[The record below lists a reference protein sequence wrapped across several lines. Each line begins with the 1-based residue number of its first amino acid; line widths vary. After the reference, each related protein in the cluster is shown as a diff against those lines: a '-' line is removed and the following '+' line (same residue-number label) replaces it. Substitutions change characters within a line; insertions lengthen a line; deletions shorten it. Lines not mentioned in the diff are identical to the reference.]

1 MPFSY
6 DIEPNDSPRL
16 RRHMSRVN
24 SDDRLEVKALG
35 PNLGQLARSA
45 QVFDPNAY
53 DGDGDGL
60 VQDSTPF
67 ERPAVLSNIASIA
80 RGLASTTG
88 GYGSYTP
95 RGSWTVGL
103 TNEEVAERAVPST
116 PAAFVEML
124 VAQGSTGNL
133 SDSVR
138 EALDMALFDEEKVAQ
153 LREALRNALDERPA
167 LRASFDRFGC
177 PPIGVHP
184 NKDKDDESVG
194 YQGVAFGKQA
204 IFITEK
210 TLDKSAMS
218 EWFGRRKFSAKV
230 FSFTTFAPRIKGVDR
245 AFTGE
250 AAEDIIT
257 HEWGHYLNYLVAD
270 IAPDAQLRDLAS
282 ALTQD
287 SWYMSSYY
295 TNRIS
300 PRVKEMF
307 DYFHGAMRSGEKVD
321 QPDGIPFVKSVYG
334 TSSPVEFFAESV
346 AAYFSPRRKSRELL
360 NDEGIEIVEQMLGIK
375 QVSRSGFASR
385 TGSLKSSTG
394 STLRNKTPQEIAD
407 IVVPKTKAD
416 AIALADAHSALLTD
430 PGGVPYLASEPEVLQ
445 QITPKGIDAMDFSP
459 EAVSRMKEMVVEA
472 LSNNPEFYEAV
483 QRYGMP
489 PILITKPGERL
500 DGAYAIAGV
509 EGFPAISID
518 STMREEALLN
528 GFANGMY
535 KDEPFIWGTREFMVG
550 ATSDS
555 FLIHEWAH
563 TFNRLA
569 LDVHT
574 DEEMQALAR
583 FWWGDT
589 WELDQHLPRI
599 TKLLRKFVKPET
611 RVDARYIGAQKF
623 GKASKNHKSVDFTGY
638 PHVKTQYGQSMPA
651 EAFAE
656 AVTAVLSKDVD
667 DKELVSPEM
676 RRDVLDMLGFSPS
689 VKEIDRAGNSEGR
702 GSGFASKTVT
712 RGPDGTRIIDTSDP
726 FTPLSGSDWLKD
738 ATDDEVADAVTPTG
752 IDDAIALTIMNT
764 SYGDDPANY
773 PAEEAKVRQIM
784 TDHIFKFYGRDSNG
798 KIATDANGQ
807 PISFSVP
814 YDFSPQGRQTVKDM
828 VKRMMAE
835 SPEFSWMI
843 RRFGC
848 PPMMVI
854 DEAKL
859 TQLNNQVEQMRLA
872 GQDISLPFHLAD
884 GAVGGFSVGTYGI
897 TLRTDPRTDNL
908 PMGFYRRLAAK
919 RKTGRIITNPDG
931 SREEE
936 KENWMNNF
944 GLSLADKGIHEWA
957 HWFYATV
964 KGNKGLLGKSSRGD
978 RKSRLS
984 YLFPGIPMADAEKMT
999 KEFLDAFDADGFIP
1013 FNGMSAQHLE
1023 RIMTTARRSI
1033 SRNLSNKPPME
1044 QLLADARFVD
1054 LINDYVNNVINAPD
1068 GWSPSQAQEFADQIA
1083 IEFPYLVDDMP
1094 PLIAGT
1100 YATATRQELWAEA
1113 VLLFS
1118 SPDRKLKAKYLTPE
1132 IEAFIAYAFGLK
1144 QDKDASTP
1152 YNKPWSSRSGFASS
1166 SRVRR
1171 LHAAQDS
1178 IDERVSD
1185 KDDGFASRNAGDAKS
1200 TTVKMSR
1207 ETSSTS
1213 RFTVGDYEFDIT
1225 DEDLSTYDWDTAYD
1239 QWTTWSGNWRMRHLS
1254 SAMMGIEQQPTKG
1267 GEESLSTVHE
1277 VMRSGELLDAPNH
1290 VKDSVRE
1297 SLINTHK
1304 TMEKIS
1310 TGDTVSDRPLY
1321 RGLGSVPDDSEI
1333 LMAEQGETIT
1343 FPLSAFT
1350 PDRGLATTFADMNAE
1365 SDKKVILQLQNGAH
1379 VASSDYTTQI
1389 RDLESDWIEVPIES
1403 VTQGEF
1409 TVVSKREKDGYTVVE
1424 LSHSK
1429 TFDPLSGKM
1438 VDTNVREG
1446 FASSSMRPERRVSD
1460 SAIRTLTDNMDF
1472 LRDNPP
1478 MGKGGKDLDDRWA
1491 EQTIGKLRSGEITQE
1506 DAFDLMNAV
1515 IEILSDGFSKDPSQ
1529 KDNPEGKLLA
1539 YQKLVKRLRK
1549 LAVGGMSKDDM
1560 DDLRREQGIIPTV
1573 TNKPKP
1579 TPYAGGRFGFS
1590 STTRRDELSTRAQER
1605 IDDIDAQVEELE
1617 SFNQRLMRA
1626 ISELQATGNWEGEKH
1641 DVFLKEGNSPKTYTK
1656 EQLESN
1662 GWTQSVREESSR
1674 AHFDRERYV
1683 NSLKRDRNGLED
1695 SQKRLAG
1702 EYPETTMVVDE
1713 LLLDEDNVKSILAR
1727 SLEVDSMSQQQR
1739 AERFTDPNDPD
1750 AVYVVHF
1757 GATKLEG
1764 GQLDPSRSRGQV
1776 GAGIAGNTR
1785 QVNDETARYMVG
1797 LRNDARRDLSIL
1809 EEMKRQIETDGV
1821 IDFEAIART
1830 DTRDF
1835 SRAGRAR
1842 LLLGLNRRDPERS
1855 THTPE
1860 GWQVAN
1866 IDGRIGEENRTLS
1879 RLDKVADQ
1887 LIADDYQYTST
1898 YRASA
1903 LRDLLG
1909 SYGGR
1914 YAEGDS
1920 TEWGD
1925 NAQRSTTTGIH
1936 IFKVKIGDDAVEQ
1949 NSVGETHLVGKHTPI
1964 ASLVVDSS
1972 GDDDNRAR
1980 EIWKGWLDAV
1990 IEQDIGKN
1998 NTRRSGFASR
2008 ASVRESSRVIGED
2021 GDASK
2026 PSILG
2031 RAKDKLKLNDR
2042 QVGHINAMTNKMHSI
2057 FTSGKIY
2064 DEPIHPAIDD
2074 RRKELLD
2081 SIRVVRAEGGMTMI
2095 VAEPNPVFN
2104 AYLPVKR
2111 DWASIELPSREA
2123 VAEAIEKLKSNKGG
2137 RRSDTYGSGAF
2148 TDHLESLLQEIE
2160 KLGEGPGGL
2169 PYEGGEGK
2177 YISYVQQYY
2186 DSIRNPVGASRLL
2199 PGSDG
2204 MHDAFGHFGTG
2215 RGYDRHGE
2223 WANYLAMKDMI
2234 DASPLTDEEK
2244 EDAHRFWFR
2253 EYGWLQFAKR
2263 GDLEEVDDNLRFMAD
2278 DYDGP
2283 FSEIL
2288 DIIDSGHNGL
2298 DDAPTEDTGKSIS
2311 NISAS
2316 ELRQAARNDAEAQL
2330 EMSRSGFSSRSSR
2343 ASAKKITKNF
2353 KVNGKP
2359 RKAPVDRD
2367 ELISR
2372 AVPQSAAD
2380 LMRIIEES
2388 PYMEG
2393 KKSKEEIYELINM
2406 MDIDWVAQQKMRLKL
2421 ERVLMDSPAFEE
2433 LLNEYDIPLMIITKS
2448 GVAKYA
2454 GGTGTLYPNS
2464 DRWRNIEGEYMTEYG
2479 FIAFPARVVDQE
2491 TVNNAVSDGPLP
2503 TDDIIRHE
2511 LSHTIHAMAMAQ
2523 SKKARKKYEA
2533 DIADFI
2539 ARMEDAIDYAERS
2552 GATEFDMRSVTMD
2565 PVDDALAGEISRYA
2579 QSKRAE
2585 YIAEL
2590 LTHMLPGKRTKYVS
2604 LKDEHFKMLSEFL
2617 DIPIPRLRELYN
2629 KSMDNRAG
2637 WL

>member
-1 MPFSY
+1 VFYNESMPFSY
-6 DIEPNDSPRL
+6 EIDQYDSSRL
-16 RRHMSRVN
+16 RRHLSRGE
-24 SDDRLEVKALG
+24 SDSSERLEVKALG
-35 PNLGQLARSA
+35 PNVGQLARSA

-67 ERPAVLSNIASIA
+67 ERPAVLSNIASVA

-124 VAQGSTGNL
+124 VSQGSTGNL
-133 SDSVR
+133 SDSAQ
-138 EALDMALFDEEKVAQ
+138 EALDMAIFDEEKVAQ

-167 LRASFDRFGC
+167 LRASFDRFGS
-177 PPIGVHP
+177 PPIAVHP

-210 TLDKSAMS
+210 TLDKGAMS
-218 EWFGRRKFSAKV
+218 QWFSRRKFSAKV
-230 FSFTTFAPRIKGVDR
+230 FSFTTFAPRVKGVDR
-245 AFTGE
+245 AFAGE
-250 AAEDIIT
+250 SAEDIIT
-257 HEWGHYLNYLVAD
+257 HEWGHYLNYLVHD
-270 IAPDAQLRDLAS
+270 IAPDAELRELAG

-287 SWYMSSYY
+287 SWYMSTYY
-295 TNRIS
+295 TRIS
-300 PRVKEMF
+300 SQVKEMF
-307 DYFHGAMRSGEKVD
+307 DYFDGAMKSGEKVD
-321 QPDGIPFVKSVYG
+321 QPDGIPFVKTVYG

-346 AAYFSPRRKSRELL
+346 AAYFSPRANTRKLL
-360 NDEGIEIVEQMLGIK
+360 NDEATDIVEQMLGIQ

-416 AIALADAHSALLTD
+416 AIALSDAHSALLTD

-472 LSNNPEFYEAV
+472 LSNNPDFYEAV

-518 STMREEALLN
+518 SAMREKALLN

-535 KDEPFIWGTREFMVG
+535 KDEPFIRGTREFMVG

-555 FLIHEWAH
+555 FLIHEWGH

-574 DEEMQALAR
+574 DDEMKALAR

-589 WELDQHLPRI
+589 WELDEHLPKI

-623 GKASKNHKSVDFTGY
+623 GKASKNHKSVDFAGY

-676 RRDVLDMLGFSPS
+676 RKDVLDMLGFSPS
-689 VKEIDRAGNSEGR
+689 AKEIDRAGSSEGR
-702 GSGFASKTVT
+702 SQGFASKTVT
-712 RGPDGTRIIDTSDP
+712 RDSNGVRVIDKSEP
-726 FTPLSGSDWLKD
+726 FTPISGSNWLQD
-738 ATDDEVADAVTPTG
+738 ATDEEIADAVVPMNMQ
-752 IDDAIALTIMNT
+752 DAIALTTMNIT
-764 SYGDDPANY
+764 YGADPAMY
-773 PAEEAKVRQIM
+773 PAEVATMAQLTEGLMFKTNVVDSQGQSIM
-784 TDHIFKFYGRDSNG
+784 EIDV
-798 KIATDANGQ
+798 
-807 PISFSVP
+807 PI
-814 YDFSPQGRQTVKDM
+814 DFSPAGRQKAKDM
-828 VKRMMAE
+828 VKRMLSE
-835 SPEFSWMI
+835 SPEFAWLI

-848 PPMMVI
+848 PPIMMM
-854 DEAKL
+854 DEA
-859 TQLNNQVEQMRLA
+859 QLATINDTLRLA
-872 GQDISLPFHLAD
+872 RLSGADMQLPSYLSGD
-884 GAVGGFSVGTYGI
+884 GVGGFSIATLGI
-897 TLRTDPRTDNL
+897 TIRPKDTDDL
-908 PMGFYRRLAAK
+908 PSGFNTAMSARK
-919 RKTGRIITNPDG
+919 RTGRTITNPDG
-931 SREEE
+931 STEEE
-936 KENWMNNF
+936 KERWLNNF
-944 GLSLADKGIHEWA
+944 GISIADVGIHEWA
-957 HWFYATV
+957 HWFYSTI
-964 KGNKGLLGKSSRGD
+964 KGNKQFIGRSAMGD
-978 RKSRLS
+978 RQSRLD
-984 YLFPGIPMADAEKMT
+984 YMFPGAPTADVERMT
-999 KEFLDAFDADGFIP
+999 KEFLDAFDVSGFIP
-1013 FNGMSAQHLE
+1013 FNTMSAMHLDRILTNAYRNISKNTRNRTQSEQEFATE
-1023 RIMTTARRSI
+1023 RFGVII
-1033 SRNLSNKPPME
+1033 
-1044 QLLADARFVD
+1044 Q
-1054 LINDYVNNVINAPD
+1054 DYLDNVVNAKK
-1068 GWSPSQAQEFADQIA
+1068 WSPTAAKDFADQIA
-1083 IEFPYLVDDMP
+1083 VEFPYLVDDLP
-1094 PLIAGT
+1094 PLLAGT

-1113 VLLFS
+1113 VLLLS
-1118 SPDRKLKAKYLTPE
+1118 SPDSKLKAKYLTPE

-1144 QDKDASTP
+1144 PDRDPSTP
-1152 YNKPWSSRSGFASS
+1152 YQKPWAPRSGLASS

-1178 IDERVSD
+1178 IPDRVSD
-1185 KDDGFASRNAGDAKS
+1185 KNDGFPSRTVGKS
-1200 TTVKMSR
+1200 SAKMSR

-1213 RFTVGDYEFDIT
+1213 RFTVGDYDFDIT
-1225 DEDLSTYDWDTAYD
+1225 DDDLSTYDWDTAYD

-1277 VMRSGELLDAPNH
+1277 IMRSGELSNAPDH

-1297 SLINTHK
+1297 SLINTYK

-1365 SDKKVILQLQNGAH
+1365 SDKKVILQLKNGAH

-1389 RDLESDWIEVPIES
+1389 RDLEQDWIEVPIES

-1409 TVVSKREKDGYTVVE
+1409 TVVSKREKDGYTIVE

-1429 TFDPLSGKM
+1429 AFDPLSGKM
-1438 VDTNVREG
+1438 VHTNVREG

-1472 LRDNPP
+1472 LRNNPP

-1491 EQTIGKLRSGEITQE
+1491 EQTINKLRSGELTQE
-1506 DAFDLMNAV
+1506 DVFDLMNAV
-1515 IEILSDGFSKDPSQ
+1515 IEILSNGFNEDPSK
-1529 KDNPEGKLLA
+1529 KDNPDGALLA
-1539 YQKLVKRLRK
+1539 YQKLVKRLRR
-1549 LAVGGMSKDDM
+1549 LAVGGMSKEDM

-1573 TNKPKP
+1573 SNAPKKN
-1579 TPYAGGRFGFS
+1579 PYPGGRFGFS
-1590 STTRRDELSTRAQER
+1590 STTRREELSTRTQKR

-1617 SFNQRLMRA
+1617 SVNARLTRA
-1626 ISELQATGNWEGEKH
+1626 ISELEATGNWEGEKH
-1641 DVFLKEGNSPKTYTK
+1641 DIFITEGKEPKTYTK

-1662 GWTQSVREESSR
+1662 GWSELVVEDAKIALSARTNKI
-1674 AHFDRERYV
+1674 
-1683 NSLKRDRNGLED
+1683 NSLKTDRDSLD
-1695 SQKRLAG
+1695 SDRKRLTG
-1702 EYPETTMVVDE
+1702 DYPETTMLVEE
-1713 LLLDEDNVKSILAR
+1713 LLLDEDNAQNLRAR
-1727 SLEVDSMSQQQR
+1727 AAEVEGIGQSERM
-1739 AERFTDPNDPD
+1739 ARFTDPSDPD

-1757 GATKLEG
+1757 GASKLEG

-1785 QVNDETARYMVG
+1785 QINDETARYMVG
-1797 LRNDARRDLSIL
+1797 LRNDARRDVSIL

-1821 IDFEAIART
+1821 IDFDAIAASNPK
-1830 DTRDF
+1830 D
-1835 SRAGRAR
+1835 SLRAGRAR

-1860 GWQVAN
+1860 GWQVSN
-1866 IDGRIGEENRTLS
+1866 IDGRIGDENRTLS

-1887 LIADDYQYTST
+1887 LVADDYQYTST

-1903 LRDLLG
+1903 LQDLLG

-1925 NAQRSTTTGIH
+1925 NAKRSTTTGIH
-1936 IFKVKIGDDAVEQ
+1936 IFKVKIGDNAVEQ
-1949 NSVGETHLVGKHTPI
+1949 NSVGETHLVGKHTPV

-1972 GDDDNRAR
+1972 GNNDNPAR
-1980 EIWKGWLDAV
+1980 EIWKGWLDLV
-1990 IEQDIGKN
+1990 IEQDIAKN
-1998 NTRRSGFASR
+1998 NTGRSGFASR
-2008 ASVRESSRVIGED
+2008 TSVIESSRVIGEG

-2026 PSILG
+2026 PSILS
-2031 RAKDKLKLNDR
+2031 RAKEKLRLNDR
-2042 QVGHINAMTNKMHSI
+2042 QVGHINKMTNKMHSI
-2057 FTSGKIY
+2057 FRSGKIY
-2064 DEPIHPAIDD
+2064 DEPIHPVIDD

-2095 VAEPNPVFN
+2095 VAEPNPIFN

-2111 DWASIELPSREA
+2111 DWASIELPPREA
-2123 VAEAIEKLKSNKGG
+2123 VAEVVEKLSSNKGG
-2137 RRSDTYGSGAF
+2137 KRPYSDGIGAF
-2148 TDHLESLLQEIE
+2148 TDHLESIMKEIRD
-2160 KLGEGPGGL
+2160 LGEGPGKL
-2169 PYEGGEGK
+2169 PYEEGEGN
-2177 YISYVQQYY
+2177 YVSYVQQYY
-2186 DSIRNPVGASRLL
+2186 DSLRDPIGSSQLL
-2199 PGSDG
+2199 YGTDG
-2204 MHDAFGHFGTG
+2204 LHDAFGHFGTG

-2234 DASPLTDEEK
+2234 DASPLSDEEK
-2244 EDAHRFWFR
+2244 DDAHRFWFR
-2253 EYGWLQFAKR
+2253 EYGWLQFGKR
-2263 GDLEEVDDNLRFMAD
+2263 GDLEGVDDNLRFMAD

-2283 FSEIL
+2283 FSDIL

-2298 DDAPTEDTGKSIS
+2298 DDAPTEDMPSGKSVS
-2311 NISAS
+2311 DTSAS
-2316 ELRQAARNDAEAQL
+2316 ELRQAAKNDAEAQL
-2330 EMSRSGFSSRSSR
+2330 NTGRPTVDSAITLSEEGRMADMPEREVKGKSVQWVDLATKSFVSGAPSFDIKSLNYTMPEVRERIKNRIMAGDKGGKAGQWSARKAQLLAMEYRKAGGGYKGGLRKTQRSLKKWTREKWTTSDGKPAIRKNGTRRYLPSSAWSRLTPAQRTATNR
-2343 ASAKKITKNF
+2343 KKIIGSRQGNQFVANTRSAENAS
-2353 KVNGKP
+2353 
-2359 RKAPVDRD
+2359 RRARD
-2367 ELISR
+2367 
-2372 AVPQSAAD
+2372 
-2380 LMRIIEES
+2380 
-2388 PYMEG
+2388 
-2393 KKSKEEIYELINM
+2393 
-2406 MDIDWVAQQKMRLKL
+2406 
-2421 ERVLMDSPAFEE
+2421 
-2433 LLNEYDIPLMIITKS
+2433 
-2448 GVAKYA
+2448 
-2454 GGTGTLYPNS
+2454 
-2464 DRWRNIEGEYMTEYG
+2464 
-2479 FIAFPARVVDQE
+2479 
-2491 TVNNAVSDGPLP
+2491 
-2503 TDDIIRHE
+2503 
-2511 LSHTIHAMAMAQ
+2511 
-2523 SKKARKKYEA
+2523 
-2533 DIADFI
+2533 
-2539 ARMEDAIDYAERS
+2539 
-2552 GATEFDMRSVTMD
+2552 
-2565 PVDDALAGEISRYA
+2565 
-2579 QSKRAE
+2579 
-2585 YIAEL
+2585 
-2590 LTHMLPGKRTKYVS
+2590 
-2604 LKDEHFKMLSEFL
+2604 
-2617 DIPIPRLRELYN
+2617 
-2629 KSMDNRAG
+2629 
-2637 WL
+2637 

>member
-1 MPFSY
+1 
-6 DIEPNDSPRL
+6 
-16 RRHMSRVN
+16 MSRVD

-35 PNLGQLARSA
+35 ANLGQLARSA

-67 ERPAVLSNIASIA
+67 ERPAVLSNIASVA

-116 PAAFVEML
+116 PSAFVEMM
-124 VAQGSTGNL
+124 VSQGSTGNL
-133 SDSVR
+133 SDSVQ

-153 LREALRNALDERPA
+153 LREALRNALDERPE
-167 LRASFDRFGC
+167 LRAAFDRFGC

-184 NKDKDDESVG
+184 NKDKDDVNVD
-194 YQGVAFGKQA
+194 YQGVAFGKQV

-250 AAEDIIT
+250 SAEDIIT

-270 IAPDAQLRDLAS
+270 IAPDAELRELAG

-287 SWYMSSYY
+287 SWYMSTYY
-295 TNRIS
+295 TRLS
-300 PRVKEMF
+300 PRMKKMF
-307 DYFHGAMRSGEKVD
+307 EYFNGAMKSGEKVD

-360 NDEGIEIVEQMLGIK
+360 NDEGIEIVEQMLGIRGA
-375 QVSRSGFASR
+375 SRSGFASR

-407 IVVPKTKAD
+407 IVVPKTKAE
-416 AIALADAHSALLTD
+416 AIALSDAHNALLTD

-445 QITPKGIDAMDFSP
+445 QITRKGIDAMDFSP

-483 QRYGMP
+483 QRFGMP

-500 DGAYAIAGV
+500 DESYAIAGV
-509 EGFPAISID
+509 EGFPAITID
-518 STMREEALLN
+518 STMREQALVN
-528 GFANGMY
+528 GFPNGMY
-535 KDEPFIWGTREFMVG
+535 KDEPFIWGTREFMIG

-563 TFNRLA
+563 TLNRLA
-569 LDVHT
+569 LDVHP
-574 DEEMQALAR
+574 DEEMKDLAR

-589 WELDQHLPRI
+589 WDLDEYLPRI
-599 TKLLRKFVKPET
+599 TKLVRSFIKPDD
-611 RVDARYIGAQKF
+611 RVAERYSYAQKF
-623 GKASKNHKSVDFTGY
+623 GKAAKKHKSVDFTGY

-676 RRDVLDMLGFSPS
+676 RKDVLDILGFSPS

-712 RGPDGTRIIDTSDP
+712 RGTDGTRVIDTSDP

-798 KIATDANGQ
+798 QIAKDANGQ

-872 GQDISLPFHLAD
+872 GQDVSLPFHLAD

-897 TLRTDPRTDNL
+897 TLRTDPKTDNL

-936 KENWMNNF
+936 KEHWMNNF

-964 KGNKGLLGKSSRGD
+964 KGNKGLLGKSRRGD
-978 RKSRLS
+978 RQSRLS
-984 YLFPGIPMADAEKMT
+984 YLFPGVPMADAEKMT

-1013 FNGMSAQHLE
+1013 FNGMSAQNLQ
-1023 RIMTTARRSI
+1023 RIITTAQRSI
-1033 SRNLSNKPPME
+1033 SKNLSNKPLTE

-1054 LINDYVNNVINAPD
+1054 LINDYVNNVINAPG

-1113 VLLFS
+1113 ILLFS
-1118 SPDRKLKAKYLTPE
+1118 SPDTKLKAKYLTPE

-1277 VMRSGELLDAPNH
+1277 VMRSGELSSAPNH

-1297 SLINTHK
+1297 SLINTYK

-1310 TGDTVSDRPLY
+1310 TSDTVSDRPLY

-1350 PDRGLATTFADMNAE
+1350 PDRSLATTFADMNAE
-1365 SDKKVILQLQNGAH
+1365 SDKKVILQLTDGAR

-1389 RDLESDWIEVPIES
+1389 RDPEQGWIEVPIES

-1409 TVVSKREKDGYTVVE
+1409 TVVSKSEKDGYTIVE
-1424 LSHSK
+1424 LAHSK
-1429 TFDPLSGKM
+1429 TFNPLLGDM
-1438 VDTNVREG
+1438 VSNNVREG
-1446 FASSSMRPERRVSD
+1446 FSSEVELNSSSEVREIIDALVNDPSLYDLAPEKIPEVISRLAGGDPELFRRMRIRNVTPQGMWTEERIMELVNQ
-1460 SAIRTLTDNMDF
+1460 IR
-1472 LRDNPP
+1472 
-1478 MGKGGKDLDDRWA
+1478 
-1491 EQTIGKLRSGEITQE
+1491 
-1506 DAFDLMNAV
+1506 
-1515 IEILSDGFSKDPSQ
+1515 IEPSSDGIFTMIAPPVPEFQKIIGFDGEFSNVRIPSPEARIRMY
-1529 KDNPEGKLLA
+1529 KSILDNL
-1539 YQKLVKRLRK
+1539 
-1549 LAVGGMSKDDM
+1549 
-1560 DDLRREQGIIPTV
+1560 
-1573 TNKPKP
+1573 
-1579 TPYAGGRFGFS
+1579 
-1590 STTRRDELSTRAQER
+1590 
-1605 IDDIDAQVEELE
+1605 
-1617 SFNQRLMRA
+1617 
-1626 ISELQATGNWEGEKH
+1626 
-1641 DVFLKEGNSPKTYTK
+1641 
-1656 EQLESN
+1656 
-1662 GWTQSVREESSR
+1662 REESPGKTSWDYSETFGEKLSDAAGSLLIPR
-1674 AHFDRERYV
+1674 SGYYDLRESLGAEYTPGGPMDSFDTLY
-1683 NSLKRDRNGLED
+1683 
-1695 SQKRLAG
+1695 
-1702 EYPETTMVVDE
+1702 
-1713 LLLDEDNVKSILAR
+1713 
-1727 SLEVDSMSQQQR
+1727 
-1739 AERFTDPNDPD
+1739 ERFLRVPSD
-1750 AVYVVHF
+1750 A
-1757 GATKLEG
+1757 
-1764 GQLDPSRSRGQV
+1764 
-1776 GAGIAGNTR
+1776 
-1785 QVNDETARYMVG
+1785 MM
-1797 LRNDARRDLSIL
+1797 L
-1809 EEMKRQIETDGV
+1809 EEQG
-1821 IDFEAIART
+1821 
-1830 DTRDF
+1830 
-1835 SRAGRAR
+1835 
-1842 LLLGLNRRDPERS
+1842 
-1855 THTPE
+1855 
-1860 GWQVAN
+1860 Q
-1866 IDGRIGEENRTLS
+1866 
-1879 RLDKVADQ
+1879 
-1887 LIADDYQYTST
+1887 
-1898 YRASA
+1898 
-1903 LRDLLG
+1903 G
-1909 SYGGR
+1909 SYI
-1914 YAEGDS
+1914 
-1920 TEWGD
+1920 
-1925 NAQRSTTTGIH
+1925 QVMH
-1936 IFKVKIGDDAVEQ
+1936 
-1949 NSVGETHLVGKHTPI
+1949 
-1964 ASLVVDSS
+1964 
-1972 GDDDNRAR
+1972 
-1980 EIWKGWLDAV
+1980 
-1990 IEQDIGKN
+1990 DI
-1998 NTRRSGFASR
+1998 
-2008 ASVRESSRVIGED
+2008 
-2021 GDASK
+2021 
-2026 PSILG
+2026 
-2031 RAKDKLKLNDR
+2031 
-2042 QVGHINAMTNKMHSI
+2042 VGH
-2057 FTSGKIY
+2057 
-2064 DEPIHPAIDD
+2064 
-2074 RRKELLD
+2074 L
-2081 SIRVVRAEGGMTMI
+2081 
-2095 VAEPNPVFN
+2095 
-2104 AYLPVKR
+2104 
-2111 DWASIELPSREA
+2111 
-2123 VAEAIEKLKSNKGG
+2123 
-2137 RRSDTYGSGAF
+2137 
-2148 TDHLESLLQEIE
+2148 
-2160 KLGEGPGGL
+2160 
-2169 PYEGGEGK
+2169 
-2177 YISYVQQYY
+2177 
-2186 DSIRNPVGASRLL
+2186 
-2199 PGSDG
+2199 
-2204 MHDAFGHFGTG
+2204 GTG
-2215 RGYDRHGE
+2215 RGFDRHGE
-2223 WANYLAMKDMI
+2223 WANFLALVHASQNMYSDNPEYRDALPFDLFRRIMISQLRSWEEADDKRGIPTAKEALQLLEKMGKASDDMTIDIETMKKIIQLDNPDTYSPIQNKSLLQEPPKTRETAYIHSLIDNNIVATGKAHSSFVKLPKKTSTPEKRQERTVRGKSVQWIDLATKSFVSDAPSFDIKSLNYTMPEVRERIKNRIMAGDKGGKAGQWSARKAQLLAMEYRKAGGGYKGGLRKTQRSLKKWTREKWTTSDGKPAI
-2234 DASPLTDEEK
+2234 RKNGTRRYLPSSAWSRLT
-2244 EDAHRFWFR
+2244 
-2253 EYGWLQFAKR
+2253 
-2263 GDLEEVDDNLRFMAD
+2263 
-2278 DYDGP
+2278 P
-2283 FSEIL
+2283 
-2288 DIIDSGHNGL
+2288 
-2298 DDAPTEDTGKSIS
+2298 
-2311 NISAS
+2311 
-2316 ELRQAARNDAEAQL
+2316 AQ
-2330 EMSRSGFSSRSSR
+2330 RTATNR
-2343 ASAKKITKNF
+2343 KKIIGSRQGNQFVANTRSAENAS
-2353 KVNGKP
+2353 
-2359 RKAPVDRD
+2359 RRARD
-2367 ELISR
+2367 
-2372 AVPQSAAD
+2372 
-2380 LMRIIEES
+2380 
-2388 PYMEG
+2388 
-2393 KKSKEEIYELINM
+2393 
-2406 MDIDWVAQQKMRLKL
+2406 
-2421 ERVLMDSPAFEE
+2421 
-2433 LLNEYDIPLMIITKS
+2433 
-2448 GVAKYA
+2448 
-2454 GGTGTLYPNS
+2454 
-2464 DRWRNIEGEYMTEYG
+2464 
-2479 FIAFPARVVDQE
+2479 
-2491 TVNNAVSDGPLP
+2491 
-2503 TDDIIRHE
+2503 
-2511 LSHTIHAMAMAQ
+2511 
-2523 SKKARKKYEA
+2523 
-2533 DIADFI
+2533 
-2539 ARMEDAIDYAERS
+2539 
-2552 GATEFDMRSVTMD
+2552 
-2565 PVDDALAGEISRYA
+2565 
-2579 QSKRAE
+2579 
-2585 YIAEL
+2585 
-2590 LTHMLPGKRTKYVS
+2590 
-2604 LKDEHFKMLSEFL
+2604 
-2617 DIPIPRLRELYN
+2617 
-2629 KSMDNRAG
+2629 
-2637 WL
+2637 